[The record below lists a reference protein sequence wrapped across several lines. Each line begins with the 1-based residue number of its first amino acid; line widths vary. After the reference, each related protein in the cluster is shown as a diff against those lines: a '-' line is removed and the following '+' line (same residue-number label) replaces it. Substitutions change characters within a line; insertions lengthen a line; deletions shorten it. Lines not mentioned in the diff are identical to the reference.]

1 MNCENMFKKMIN
13 GVDAIRGLMAFMTKI
28 PMGNF
33 KSGFKE
39 MSHYYV
45 FIIFI
50 GLFIGLIGAPFSYPF
65 YYFNVGGII
74 VGVVVLFA
82 MLYVQGFH
90 HVDGLGD
97 YGDAWMVMG
106 APKKKLAVMR
116 DKYMGVGAFVFIF
129 FVELLSIS
137 SIAELYAGAGFLQFV
152 KLIILAEGCSRL
164 GSLCCA
170 SLGAP
175 SKEGTGRYF
184 IENTKKIHLLIG
196 IITLLFIS
204 YLIGIFKIGLMSI
217 AVAVLVGMA
226 IVKSSKK
233 SFGCITGD
241 ILGASCEITRAFVLL
256 IMVFLLNI

>member
-1 MNCENMFKKMIN
+1 MLKKIIN
-13 GVDAIRGLMAFMTKI
+13 GIDAIRGLMAFMTKI

-39 MSHYYV
+39 MSHHYT

-50 GLFIGLIGAPFSYPF
+50 GLFIGLIGAPCSYPF
-65 YYFNVGGII
+65 YYFDIGGII
-74 VGVVVLFA
+74 VGVVVLFV
-82 MLYVQGFH
+82 MLYIQGFH

-106 APKKKLAVMR
+106 APEKKLIVMR
-116 DKYMGVGAFVFIF
+116 DKYMGVGAFAFIF

-137 SIAELYAGAGFLQFV
+137 AISAIYLNSTFLQFV

-175 SKEGTGRYF
+175 SNSGTGRYF
-184 IENTKKIHLLIG
+184 IENTKKIHLFIG
-196 IITLLFIS
+196 IIILLFIS
-204 YLIGIFKIGLMSI
+204 YLIGIFKIGLMAV
-217 AVAVLVGMA
+217 AVAVLVGIV

-256 IMVFLLNI
+256 IMVFLININMGII